1 MVKTFGFKCIDISST
16 SSPEHDALGPMSL
29 PNKTFVASSF
39 SGMSSPAQLSSAAAT
54 VFPSPSSLTVVM
66 HRGFRKLGGFGRRSA
81 GSFEGLPAKNLNQY
95 SGSRSSFSVYRN

>member
-1 MVKTFGFKCIDISST
+1 MVKTFGFKCLDISST

-54 VFPSPSSLTVVM
+54 VFPSPISLTVVM
-66 HRGFRKLGGFGRRSA
+66 HRGYRKLGVLAEDPLVLLRAFRPRT
-81 GSFEGLPAKNLNQY
+81 
-95 SGSRSSFSVYRN
+95 